1 MKRNHINVLELKA
14 ILLALEPYFRYNC
27 NVKHVHILTDN
38 STALA
43 YINNMGGMYSVLSNT
58 IAKHMWEFAQ
68 KKGFWISS
76 SHIPDE
82 RTQWQTM
89 KNEILKKQTKSTK
102 V

>member
-1 MKRNHINVLELKA
+1 
-14 ILLALEPYFRYNC
+14 
-27 NVKHVHILTDN
+27 
-38 STALA
+38 
-43 YINNMGGMYSVLSNT
+43 MGGIYSLLCNT

-82 RTQWQTM
+82 RTQWQAM
-89 KNEILKKQTKSTK
+89 KNEILKKQTKNTK